1 MHGYIAAEGGAVG
14 QLERCREADVGG
26 AYHVVGE
33 HTVLVAVG
41 SVGHN
46 ENVVAR
52 IDKQCVRLDGL
63 LNQYE
68 YKPGFP

>member
-1 MHGYIAAEGGAVG
+1 MLSDGVVG
-14 QLERCREADVGG
+14 QLERYREADVGG
-26 AYHVVGE
+26 GYHVAGE
-33 HTVLVAVG
+33 HTVLAAVG

-46 ENVVAR
+46 ENVVIR

-63 LNQYE
+63 LNQCE